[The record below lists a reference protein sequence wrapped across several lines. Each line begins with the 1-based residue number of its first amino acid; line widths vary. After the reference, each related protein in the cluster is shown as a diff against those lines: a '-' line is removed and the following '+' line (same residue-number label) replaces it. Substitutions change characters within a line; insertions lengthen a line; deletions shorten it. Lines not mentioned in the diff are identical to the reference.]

1 MYTISLSTKHFSTFE
16 KALDKAV
23 KKQHVLSKVMIVY
36 KNGRAIA
43 QLNLDHST
51 DIIIDG
57 TFITHF
63 NSDDFKNAK
72 DFVFY

>member
-16 KALDKAV
+16 KALDKAI
-23 KKQHVLSKVMIVY
+23 KKQHVLSTTMIVY
-36 KNGRAIA
+36 KNGRIIA
-43 QLNLDHST
+43 QLNLDHSV

-63 NSDDFKNAK
+63 NSNDFKNVK
-72 DFVFY
+72 NFVFY